1 MIRALGVVVNWLES
15 QGPENLESDIPKLPV
30 RFAED
35 EELTEEQVKLLKEM
49 LKMFGRYHDSKMN
62 LQYLKGILNLLSN
75 PDSEITIPLS
85 ERGIGKSLFMFD
97 EKMSIKGIV
106 RFVIEMVRNCGNI
119 KTSAKNLPKYRTIIK
134 NKLFKQEDDKT
145 KFSIDAKDL
154 QKVRMNFAKREKTK
168 HSVRGKNNLSF
179 DKGRIIRFSKERSGN
194 ISITPTI
201 FNAIQNGNY
210 SLKDRKFNI
219 QTKNFL
225 YPKYEE
231 NVIYNIMLVLDT
243 SKSIS
248 WVIPHIEKLIS
259 YISSNVSNARDKLG
273 LITFNKDLAQ
283 IYHYPTLNVKQ
294 VIGTIN
300 EMEAKG
306 KTPLG
311 EGLNLALQ
319 VFSKERYKLPGMKNL
334 LILISDCFPEP
345 LEGGH
350 KDLLEEPSYKL
361 VLSASEKIRD
371 EKLGFI
377 IINPAAK
384 DEEEVSWG
392 KKLIEKIIDITKA
405 KYIEVH
411 PKIKFNLI
419 KGEKAFIDDKKL
431 TELTN
436 IVNEIKMEI

>member
-1 MIRALGVVVNWLES
+1 MIRALSDVVHWLES
-15 QGPENLESDIPKLPV
+15 QSPENLESDIPKLPV
-30 RFAED
+30 RFAEE
-35 EELTEEQVKLLKEM
+35 EELTKEQIILLKEM
-49 LKMFGRYHDSKMN
+49 IKMFDRYHDSKMS

-75 PDSEITIPLS
+75 PDSEIIIPPS
-85 ERGIGKSLFMFD
+85 ERGAGKSLFLFE
-97 EKMSIKGIV
+97 EKMSV
-106 RFVIEMVRNCGNI
+106 RQIIELILGLVKLRNI
-119 KTSAKNLPKYRTIIK
+119 KTDPKYLPKYRTIIK
-134 NKLFKQEDDKT
+134 KNILKKEAET
-145 KFSIDAKDL
+145 KFSIDAKAL

-194 ISITPTI
+194 IAFTPTI

-210 SLKDRKFNI
+210 SLQERKFNI

-231 NVIYNIMLVLDT
+231 SVIYNIMLVLDT

-248 WVIPHIEKLIS
+248 WVIPHIEKFIS
-259 YISSNVSNARDKLG
+259 YITSNVSNARDKLG
-273 LITFNKDLAQ
+273 LITFNNDLAQ

-306 KTPLG
+306 QTPLG

-319 VFSKERYKLPGMKNL
+319 VFSKDQYKLPGMKNL

-361 VLSASEKIRD
+361 VLSASKKIRD

-384 DEEEVSWG
+384 DEEKVNWG

-411 PKIKFNLI
+411 PKTKFNLL
-419 KGEKAFIDDKKL
+419 KVEKAFIDEEKL
-431 TELTN
+431 TDFFDAIN
-436 IVNEIKMEI
+436 DVKVNL

>member
-1 MIRALGVVVNWLES
+1 MIRALSDVVNWLES
-15 QGPENLESDIPKLPV
+15 QSPENLESDIPKLPI
-30 RFAED
+30 RFAEETDLSD
-35 EELTEEQVKLLKEM
+35 EQIKLLNEM
-49 LKMFGRYHDSKMN
+49 VKMFVRYNDPRKN
-62 LQYLKGILNLLSN
+62 LENLIAFYHFLSN
-75 PDSEITIPLS
+75 PDTEIIIPRS
-85 ERGIGKSLFMFD
+85 ERELSLFMFD
-97 EKMSIKGIV
+97 EKMSIKEIV
-106 RFVIEMVRNCGNI
+106 KLVMGMVRNCGNI

-134 NKLFKQEDDKT
+134 NKLFKQEEEKT
-145 KFSIDAKDL
+145 KFFIDAKDL

-168 HSVRGKNNLSF
+168 HSVHGKNNLSL

-210 SLKDRKFNI
+210 SLKDREFNI

-225 YPKYEE
+225 YSKYEE

-259 YISSNVSNARDKLG
+259 YITSNVSNARDKLG
-273 LITFNKDLAQ
+273 LITFHNDLAR
-283 IYHYPTLNVKQ
+283 IYHYPTSNVRQ

-306 KTPLG
+306 QTPLG

-319 VFSKERYKLPGMKNL
+319 VFSKEQYKLPGMKNL

-384 DEEEVSWG
+384 EKEKISWG
-392 KKLIEKIIDITKA
+392 KKLIEKIIDITHA
-405 KYIEVH
+405 KYIEVP
-411 PKIKFNLI
+411 PKIRFSPFKSASPIIEKEKLSEFFDAINDVKVNL
-419 KGEKAFIDDKKL
+419 
-431 TELTN
+431 
-436 IVNEIKMEI
+436 

>member
-75 PDSEITIPLS
+75 PDSEIKIPLS
-85 ERGIGKSLFMFD
+85 ERCIGKSLFMFD

-168 HSVRGKNNLSF
+168 HSVHGKNNLSLN
-179 DKGRIIRFSKERSGN
+179 KGRIIRFSKERSGN

-371 EKLGFI
+371 EKLGFV

>member
-1 MIRALGVVVNWLES
+1 MIRALSDVVHWLES
-15 QGPENLESDIPKLPV
+15 QSPENLESDIPKLPV
-30 RFAED
+30 RFAEE
-35 EELTEEQVKLLKEM
+35 EELTEEQIILLKEM
-49 LKMFGRYHDSKMN
+49 IKMFDRYHDSKMS

-75 PDSEITIPLS
+75 PDSEIIIPPS
-85 ERGIGKSLFMFD
+85 ERGAGKSLFLFE
-97 EKMSIKGIV
+97 EKMSV
-106 RFVIEMVRNCGNI
+106 RQIIELILGLVKLRNI
-119 KTSAKNLPKYRTIIK
+119 KTDPKYLPKYRTIIK
-134 NKLFKQEDDKT
+134 KNILKKEAET
-145 KFSIDAKDL
+145 KFSIDTKDL

-210 SLKDRKFNI
+210 SLQERKFNI

-231 NVIYNIMLVLDT
+231 SVIYNIMLVLDI

-248 WVIPHIEKLIS
+248 WVIPHIEKFIS
-259 YISSNVSNARDKLG
+259 YITSNVSNARDKLG
-273 LITFNKDLAQ
+273 LITFNNDLAQ

-306 KTPLG
+306 QTPLG

-319 VFSKERYKLPGMKNL
+319 VFSKDQYKLPGMKNL

-361 VLSASEKIRD
+361 VLSASKKIRD

-384 DEEEVSWG
+384 DEEKINWG

-411 PKIKFNLI
+411 PKTKFNLL
-419 KGEKAFIDDKKL
+419 KVEKAFIDEEKL
-431 TELTN
+431 TEFFDAIN
-436 IVNEIKMEI
+436 DVKVNL

>member
-1 MIRALGVVVNWLES
+1 MIRALSDVVHWLES
-15 QGPENLESDIPKLPV
+15 QSPENLESDIPKLPV
-30 RFAED
+30 RFAEE
-35 EELTEEQVKLLKEM
+35 EELTEEQIILLKEM
-49 LKMFGRYHDSKMN
+49 IKMFDRYHDSKMS

-75 PDSEITIPLS
+75 PDSEIIIPPS
-85 ERGIGKSLFMFD
+85 ERGAGKSLFLFE
-97 EKMSIKGIV
+97 EKMSV
-106 RFVIEMVRNCGNI
+106 RQIIELILGLVKLRNI
-119 KTSAKNLPKYRTIIK
+119 KTDPKYLPKYRTIIK
-134 NKLFKQEDDKT
+134 KNILKKEAET
-145 KFSIDAKDL
+145 KFSIDTKDL

-210 SLKDRKFNI
+210 SLQERKFNI

-231 NVIYNIMLVLDT
+231 SVIYNIMLVLDI

-248 WVIPHIEKLIS
+248 WVIPHIEKFIS
-259 YISSNVSNARDKLG
+259 YITSNVSNARDKLG
-273 LITFNKDLAQ
+273 LITFNNDLAQ

-306 KTPLG
+306 QTPLG

-319 VFSKERYKLPGMKNL
+319 VFSKDQYKLPGMKNL

-361 VLSASEKIRD
+361 VLSASKKIRD

-384 DEEEVSWG
+384 DEEKINWG

-411 PKIKFNLI
+411 PKTKFNLL
-419 KGEKAFIDDKKL
+419 KVEKAFIDEEKL
-431 TELTN
+431 TDFFDAIN
-436 IVNEIKMEI
+436 DVKVNL

>member
-1 MIRALGVVVNWLES
+1 MIRALSDVVHWLES
-15 QGPENLESDIPKLPV
+15 QSPENLESDIPKLPV
-30 RFAED
+30 RFAEE
-35 EELTEEQVKLLKEM
+35 EELTEEQIILLKEM
-49 LKMFGRYHDSKMN
+49 IKMFDRYHDSKMS

-75 PDSEITIPLS
+75 PDSEIIIPPS
-85 ERGIGKSLFMFD
+85 ERGAGKSLFLFE
-97 EKMSIKGIV
+97 EKMSV
-106 RFVIEMVRNCGNI
+106 RQIIELILGLVKLRNI
-119 KTSAKNLPKYRTIIK
+119 KTDPKYLPKYRTIIK
-134 NKLFKQEDDKT
+134 KNILKKEAET
-145 KFSIDAKDL
+145 KFSIDTKDL

-210 SLKDRKFNI
+210 SLQERKFNI

-231 NVIYNIMLVLDT
+231 SVIYNIMLVLDI

-248 WVIPHIEKLIS
+248 WVIPHIEKFIS
-259 YISSNVSNARDKLG
+259 YITSNVSNARDKLG
-273 LITFNKDLAQ
+273 LITFNNDLAQ

-306 KTPLG
+306 QTPLG

-319 VFSKERYKLPGMKNL
+319 VFSKDQYKLPGMKNL

-361 VLSASEKIRD
+361 VLSASKKIRD

-384 DEEEVSWG
+384 DEEKVNWG

-411 PKIKFNLI
+411 PKTKFNLL
-419 KGEKAFIDDKKL
+419 KVEKAFIDEEKL
-431 TELTN
+431 TEFFDAIN
-436 IVNEIKMEI
+436 DVKVNL

>member
-168 HSVRGKNNLSF
+168 HSVHGKNNLSLN
-179 DKGRIIRFSKERSGN
+179 KGRIIRFSKERSGN

-371 EKLGFI
+371 EKLGFV